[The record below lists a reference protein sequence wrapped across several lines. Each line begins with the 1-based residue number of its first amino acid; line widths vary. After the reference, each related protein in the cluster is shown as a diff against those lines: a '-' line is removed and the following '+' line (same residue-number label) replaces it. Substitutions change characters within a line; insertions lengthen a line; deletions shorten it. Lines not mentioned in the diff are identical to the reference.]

1 LIKILKK
8 NTIKLSLKNTIDI
21 IPTSTVGID
30 IGQSLTKFAYLIEK
44 ELILSWIPTS
54 SDFSSVDEFIA
65 SNKNQYKSI
74 NFTGGKCYL
83 PYKKYAD
90 EFETKIFSEFDANMR
105 GIEFLYEHAKNKLM
119 PSSLV
124 VTLGTG
130 TSIILKADVI
140 SHIGGTA
147 MGGGFFMGLIRLLF
161 QDTIVDYL
169 DAISYANKGNRYQVD
184 LKVGDIYNI
193 DDNRVDK
200 LFREFTAATLGK
212 IDENFDVN
220 SSKKEDIILSLMGS
234 IGENIGTIATLMAKN
249 HEVKYIFFCGGFLI
263 QNKPLKQTLSLICK
277 YNGIKPI
284 FLENSVYAG
293 AMGALFSSFEK

>member
-1 LIKILKK
+1 MIGILKK
-8 NTIKLSLKNTIDI
+8 NTMKIQLKDTSSI
-21 IPTSTVGID
+21 IPTTTVGID
-30 IGQSLTKFAYLIEK
+30 IGQSLTKIAYLREEEI
-44 ELILSWIPTS
+44 ILNWAKTS
-54 SDFSSVDEFIA
+54 SDFSSIDEFIE
-65 SNKNQYKSI
+65 SNKNLFNSI

-90 EFETKIFSEFDANMR
+90 EYETKIFSEFDANIK
-105 GIEFLYEHAKNKLM
+105 GIEFLYKHTKNKLM

-130 TSIILKADVI
+130 TSIVLKTDVI

-161 QDTIVDYL
+161 QNTIADYL
-169 DAISYANKGNRYQVD
+169 DAISYANKGDRYQVD

-200 LFREFTAATLGK
+200 LFREFTAASLGK
-212 IDENFDVN
+212 INENFEVN
-220 SSKKEDIILSLMGS
+220 STKKEDIILSLIGS

-249 HEVKYIFFCGGFLI
+249 HELKHIFFCGGFLI
-263 QNKPLKQTLSLICK
+263 RNKPLKQTLALICK
-277 YNGIKPI
+277 YNGMKPI
-284 FLENSVYAG
+284 FLENSVFAG
-293 AMGALFSSFEK
+293 AIGALSSSFEK